1 MTAPF
6 FLIVLFISGHG
17 SSMTTT
23 PMQSMQLCE
32 FAAERAKTLEGTLST
47 VKTLCVRGEA

>member
-6 FLIVLFISGHG
+6 FLIVLFISGSG
-17 SSMTTT
+17 SSMTSA
-23 PMQSMQLCE
+23 PMQSQQLCE